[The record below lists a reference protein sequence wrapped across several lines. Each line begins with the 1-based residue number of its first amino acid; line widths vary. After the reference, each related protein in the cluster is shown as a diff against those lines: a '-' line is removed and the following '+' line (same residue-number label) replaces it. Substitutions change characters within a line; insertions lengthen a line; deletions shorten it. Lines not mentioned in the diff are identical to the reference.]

1 VWVHGEALGPA
12 NPALRAQPG
21 TPAVFVFDTELIEGR
36 TATSGG
42 HHAGVAPVPLAPRRL
57 RFLRECLAELPVSV
71 REGDVAAEL
80 LSAAAAAGADGI
92 ITSRAVDPRFATIS
106 ARLAAA
112 LPLRIL
118 EPEPFVD
125 LPWHGPGAPDL
136 RRFSRYWRRAEPRVW
151 GEVHPAFPGCAASTA
166 SLGI

>member
-1 VWVHGEALGPA
+1 
-12 NPALRAQPG
+12 
-21 TPAVFVFDTELIEGR
+21 
-36 TATSGG
+36 
-42 HHAGVAPVPLAPRRL
+42 
-57 RFLRECLAELPVSV
+57 VSV

-80 LSAAAAAGADGI
+80 LSAAAASGADGI
-92 ITSRAVDPRFATIS
+92 ITSRAVDPRFATIA

-136 RRFSRYWRRAEPRVW
+136 RRFLRYWRRAEPRVW